1 MTRWRTI
8 AAVAAR
14 RFVADRGGMVVPL
27 GFYCIVVLVIAG
39 IWRHAAAA
47 NGGVVAGYTGDDL
60 TWYLAT
66 TEAAMLAV
74 SMRLIAEIGTDISSG
89 AVAVELLRPAS
100 VLGVRLTA
108 EVGRSWTRLVALM
121 SMGLVIALVAGG
133 APPSGAGLLLAVP
146 SLFLA
151 SLCNL
156 ALQHAVAATA
166 FWVRDA
172 GSAWFLYTKLVF
184 IFGGMLIP
192 LEALPGGV
200 ERAASLL
207 PFRSMAYAPA
217 RLASGHVEPWL
228 LLEQVLWC
236 AVCVLAA
243 RAAFGAGERRLQVV
257 GG

>member
-1 MTRWRTI
+1 MNRWRTI
-8 AAVAAR
+8 AAVASR
-14 RFVADRGGMVVPL
+14 RFVADRAGLVVPL
-27 GFYCIVVLVIAG
+27 GFYCLVVVVIAG
-39 IWRHAAAA
+39 IWRYAAAA
-47 NGGVVAGYTGDDL
+47 NGGEVAGYTGDAL

-89 AVAVELLRPAS
+89 TVAVELLRPAS
-100 VLGVRLTA
+100 VLGVRMTA
-108 EVGRSWTRLVALM
+108 ELGRTWSRLALLAPL
-121 SMGLVIALVAGG
+121 GVVIAFIAAGPPPRPITLV
-133 APPSGAGLLLAVP
+133 LVVP
-146 SLFLA
+146 SLLLA

-156 ALQHAVAATA
+156 ALQHAAAAAA

-172 GSAWFLYTKLVF
+172 GSAWFLYTKMVF

-200 ERAASLL
+200 ERAAALL

-217 RLASGHVEPWL
+217 RLASGHLEPWL
-228 LLEQVLWC
+228 LVEQ
-236 AVCVLAA
+236 AVWVGICVAVASAL
-243 RAAFGAGERRLQVV
+243 FGAGERRLQVV

>member
-8 AAVAAR
+8 AAVAAQ
-14 RFVADRGGMVVPL
+14 RFVADRNGMIVPV
-27 GFYCIVVLVIAG
+27 GFYCVVVLVIAG
-39 IWRHAAAA
+39 IWRFAAAA
-47 NGGVVAGYTGDDL
+47 NGGEVAGYTGDDL

-74 SMRLIAEIGTDISSG
+74 SMRLISEIGTDISSG
-89 AVAVELLRPAS
+89 TVAVELLRPAS
-100 VLGVRLTA
+100 VLGVRLTTELGRTWA
-108 EVGRSWTRLVALM
+108 RLAALALVGA
-121 SMGLVIALVAGG
+121 VIATAAAG
-133 APPSGAGLLLAVP
+133 PPPDALALLLAAP
-146 SLFLA
+146 SLLLA

-156 ALQHAVAATA
+156 ALQHAAAAAA

-200 ERAASLL
+200 ERLASFL
-207 PFRSMAYAPA
+207 PFRAMAYAPA

-228 LLEQVLWC
+228 LVEQGLWC
-236 AVCVLAA
+236 AVCIIAA
-243 RAAFGAGERRLQVV
+243 GAAFAAGERRLQVV